1 MAHLLGS
8 QRSDPTS
15 PIDSQLIGL
24 GAANGVSKLEPL
36 FLEAKDDVKRALDIL
51 EHVAS
56 SAPEMQKT
64 RTEYLRAAYEE
75 IGW

>member
-1 MAHLLGS
+1 M
-8 QRSDPTS
+8 
-15 PIDSQLIGL
+15 
-24 GAANGVSKLEPL
+24 EPL

>member
-1 MAHLLGS
+1 MDLLYIES
-8 QRSDPTS
+8 
-15 PIDSQLIGL
+15 
-24 GAANGVSKLEPL
+24 
-36 FLEAKDDVKRALDIL
+36 KDDVKRALEIL

-56 SAPEMQKT
+56 SAPQMQKT

>member
-1 MAHLLGS
+1 MAHLLAS
-8 QRSDPTS
+8 QQPPPTS
-15 PIDSQLIGL
+15 PIDIQLL
-24 GAANGVSKLEPL
+24 GGNDASAKMDLLYV
-36 FLEAKDDVKRALDIL
+36 EAKDDVKRALEIL

-56 SAPEMQKT
+56 SAPQMQKT

>member
-24 GAANGVSKLEPL
+24 GAANGASKLEPL